1 MAEGT
6 DILGSVSS
14 ATRAP
19 GRYTFKWD
27 MKDEQG
33 KPVKPGT
40 YTVCIEA
47 AREHGTYQLM
57 RQPMDFSGADKQAQR
72 ADQRRRGHRRVARL
86 PQDRRASNA
95 RLEAP
100 AREVLAL
107 AAHLRA
113 R

>member
-19 GRYTFKWD
+19 GHYTFKWD
-27 MKDEQG
+27 MKDQQG

-57 RQPMDFSGADKQAQR
+57 RQPIDLTGTPTSRSPCPISGIEVTA
-72 ADQRRRGHRRVARL
+72 
-86 PQDRRASNA
+86 AS
-95 RLEAP
+95 
-100 AREVLAL
+100 VDYHK
-107 AAHLRA
+107 AAGK
-113 R
+113 